1 MKTLLCH
8 AFWLFAVTISIEI
21 SAEEQKIYEVN
32 SNRDTTRSE
41 SIVPTFYQ
49 EYGPYLFF
57 LSLPVYDPQCCS
69 VLRAY
74 SSESLWRLD
83 SRNNSVQ
90 LVGSGFGGSSWKSTT
105 SYGLVNDRIIY
116 FSIDSL
122 ISTDLSGLDTK
133 SLGSIN
139 GKYNNEP
146 HQMVRHSGYVYFTI
160 DGEQYGKVELWRSD
174 GSAEGTTK
182 VNLCIESSCFESPRK
197 LIVSGNKLFFITT
210 SDDNTSVIWSVN
222 SDNELV
228 VFSEATVSYPENLFP
243 VSSGIQFNS
252 TNQLWFTDGTSTG
265 SYPINF
271 LKNNTPSTA
280 KESIDFGN
288 LVVTASEEIYVI
300 SDKGKGVTTLID
312 VDPRVEEGNEYN
324 SNPSNLTTLHNFVYF
339 IGKFYDPVLQ
349 VYIPKLMSTDG
360 TPEGINEVF
369 EFSSLDRDEY
379 KIIGTKG
386 NKLIIFRHAPQS
398 YSNSSAIWISDGT
411 TEGTMKLTEHGVP
424 NNLLEFN
431 AWHFLQND
439 FYFSGYTK
447 EHGIELWRTDG
458 SVSGTLL
465 AKDIGY
471 GQTKVQKGPIAT
483 NGDDVFYMMQR
494 QWYGTVDGVHGNHTD
509 RELWKTDALTMR
521 SSKVTQW
528 NFPKRTLK
536 QIIMVEGGQ
545 YWWIQSKAQS
555 DLYDLAFYD
564 YQNEEVTTV
573 ITDMSNV
580 CIGSD
585 FTNRK
590 MITLDE
596 KYFFHAPVTVGG
608 ARSCQLW
615 VSDGTVDG
623 TMILTNISQS
633 SDPESMQNFDQEI
646 IANIVIYQ
654 DEVYFNLNVRID
666 DQFPLRSAVFKT
678 DGTVSGTG
686 EAFRLP
692 ESGEDSIPYI
702 ENMLATAHGIFIL
715 THYGSTNLWYWQP
728 TGIIQVVDNADDFS
742 LWSSARFKEG
752 ISFVSDNT
760 IWSSDGTENGTLP
773 MIALEK
779 IEGKNNYV
787 HNLHSTP
794 DYEKLIYGSH
804 DSEGNNRLWVTDGT
818 LLGTKAKG
826 PIIND
831 NNFIVNAFSGN
842 DFYVT
847 DYSGIYGR
855 DFYQDFKRI
864 SLEGDIVELITQRR
878 ANDENFPATV
888 VEAHGR
894 IFIGQESEIISY
906 YGPGFGGPYVTA
918 KLNNDDFDNDGFMDN
933 EDTFPLHSDEHQ
945 DTDTDNVGNNFDND
959 DDNDGIVDELDLFPL
974 NATEWADNDTDGLG
988 DTSDLDDDNDG
999 VSDWLDS
1006 YPKDSSRSTNDTDGD
1021 GIGNNTDTDDDGDGV
1036 LDSNDAFPLD
1046 ATESVDTDGDGI
1058 GNNADT
1064 DDDGDGVP
1072 DSNDAFPL
1080 DASRT
1085 VAPEPTQKSSSGGG
1099 STNIFLLLFLLIAIV
1114 PRMLVKR

>member
-8 AFWLFAVTISIEI
+8 ILWLLTIFISIEI
-21 SAEEQKIYEVN
+21 FAEEQKIYEVD
-32 SNRDTTRSE
+32 SNRETTRSE

-57 LSLPVYDPQCCS
+57 LSRPVYDPQCCS

-90 LVGSGFGGSSWKSTT
+90 LVGSGFGGSSRKSTT

-122 ISTDLSGLDTK
+122 ISTDLSGLDKK

-160 DGEQYGKVELWRSD
+160 DGEQYGEVELWRSD
-174 GSAEGTTK
+174 GSVEGTTK
-182 VNLCIESSCFESPRK
+182 VNLCTESFCYESPRK
-197 LIVSGNKLFFITT
+197 LIVSDNKLFFVTT
-210 SDDNTSVIWSVN
+210 SNENTNVIWSIN
-222 SDNELV
+222 SDNELIL
-228 VFSEATVSYPENLFP
+228 FSEATVSYPEKFFP

-271 LKNNTPSTA
+271 LKNGASSTA
-280 KESIDFGN
+280 KESIDFGD

-300 SDKGKGVTTLID
+300 TDKGKGATTLID
-312 VDPRVEEGNEYN
+312 VDPRIENGYEYN
-324 SNPSNLTTLHNFVYF
+324 SNPSNLTALHNFVYF

-360 TPEGINEVF
+360 TPESINEVF

-379 KIIGTKG
+379 KIIDTKG

-398 YSNSSAIWISDGT
+398 SSNSSTINEIWISDGT
-411 TEGTMKLTEHGVP
+411 TEGTIKLTEHGVP
-424 NNLLEFN
+424 NNLWEFE

-439 FYFSGYTK
+439 FYFSGFTK

-483 NGDDVFYMMQR
+483 NGDDVFYMMQKK
-494 QWYGTVDGVHGNHTD
+494 WYGQVGSILGEHTE

-528 NFPKRTLK
+528 NSPKKTLK
-536 QIIMVEGGQ
+536 QIISVEGGQ
-545 YWWIQSKAQS
+545 YWWIEGKDSS
-555 DLYDLAFYD
+555 HYDLAFYD
-564 YQNEEVTTV
+564 YQSEEVTTV
-573 ITDMSNV
+573 ITDMWDQCV
-580 CIGSD
+580 DYD

-590 MITLDE
+590 MATLGK
-596 KYFFHAPVTVGG
+596 KYFFQAPVINEDSW
-608 ARSCQLW
+608 SCQLW

-623 TMILTNISQS
+623 TKAVTSLPRTAIHS
-633 SDPESMQNFDQEI
+633 EI
-646 IANIVIYQ
+646 IKNIVTYQ
-654 DEVYFNLNVRID
+654 NEVYFSLLVQVD
-666 DQFPLRSAVFKT
+666 EYLPLRTAIFKT
-678 DGTVSGTG
+678 NGTVSGTG
-686 EAFRLP
+686 EVFKLSV
-692 ESGEDSIPYI
+692 SGEDSFFYI
-702 ENMLATAHGIFIL
+702 ENMLTTSKGIFIV
-715 THYGSTNLWYWQP
+715 TNYGSTNLWYWQP
-728 TGIIQVVDNADDFS
+728 TGITQVVDNADDFALGS
-742 LWSSARFKEG
+742 LTRFKEG
-752 ISFVSDNT
+752 VSFVSDNA
-760 IWSSDGTENGTLP
+760 IWRSDGTENGTFP

-779 IEGKNNYV
+779 VAGKNNYV
-787 HNLHSTP
+787 DKLYSTP
-794 DYEKLIYGSH
+794 DYEKLIYGSL
-804 DSEGNNRLWVTDGT
+804 DSEGNNRLWVSDGT
-818 LLGTKAKG
+818 FFGSKAKG

-831 NNFIVNAFSGN
+831 NYFIVNAFSGN
-842 DFYVT
+842 DFYIT
-847 DYSGIYGR
+847 DYSGIYGG
-855 DFYQDFKRI
+855 DFYQDVKRI
-864 SLEGDIVELITQRR
+864 SIEEDIVELITQRQV
-878 ANDENFPATV
+878 NNSNFPATII
-888 VEAHGR
+888 EAHGR

-918 KLNNDDFDNDGFMDN
+918 KLNDDDFDNDGFMDN
-933 EDTFPLHSDEHQ
+933 EDAFPLHSDEHQ

-959 DDNDGIVDELDLFPL
+959 DDNDGIVDELDFFPL

-999 VSDWLDS
+999 VNDWLDS

-1021 GIGNNTDTDDDGDGV
+1021 GIGNN
-1036 LDSNDAFPLD
+1036 
-1046 ATESVDTDGDGI
+1046 
-1058 GNNADT
+1058 ADT
-1064 DDDGDGVP
+1064 DDDGDGVA

-1080 DASRT
+1080 DASKSI
-1085 VAPEPTQKSSSGGG
+1085 APEPTTDSSNGGG
-1099 STNIFLLLFLLIAIV
+1099 STDIFILLVMLITIV
-1114 PRMLVKR
+1114 PRMFVKR

>member
-1 MKTLLCH
+1 MKTFLCH
-8 AFWLFAVTISIEI
+8 TIWLLATFISIEM

-32 SNRDTTRSE
+32 TNRETTRSE

-57 LSLPVYDPQCCS
+57 LSRPVYDPQCCS

-122 ISTDLSGLDTK
+122 ISTDLSGLDKK
-133 SLGSIN
+133 SLGKIN

-182 VNLCIESSCFESPRK
+182 VNLCKENSCYESPRK
-197 LIVSGNKLFFITT
+197 ITVSANKLFFIAT
-210 SDDNTSVIWSVN
+210 SDNNTNVIWSVN

-243 VSSGIQFNS
+243 VPSGIQFNS
-252 TNQLWFTDGTSTG
+252 TNQLWFTDGTSAG

-271 LKNNTPSTA
+271 LKNNTLSTA
-280 KESIDFGN
+280 KESIDFGD

-300 SDKGKGVTTLID
+300 SDKGKGATTLID
-312 VDPRVEEGNEYN
+312 VDPRVENGYEYN
-324 SNPSNLTTLHNFVYF
+324 SNPSNLTILHNFVYF
-339 IGKFYDPVLQ
+339 IGRFYDPELQ
-349 VYIPKLMSTDG
+349 IYIPKLMSTDG

-369 EFSSLDRDEY
+369 EFSSLDHDEY

-386 NKLIIFRHAPQS
+386 NKLIIFHHAPQS
-398 YSNSSAIWISDGT
+398 SSNSSAINEIWISDGT
-411 TEGTMKLTEHGVP
+411 TEGTIKLTEHGVP
-424 NNLLEFN
+424 NNLWEFD
-431 AWHFLQND
+431 AWYFLQND

-458 SVSGTLL
+458 SVSGTIL

-471 GQTKVQKGPIAT
+471 GQTKVQKGPITT

-494 QWYGTVDGVHGNHTD
+494 KWYGQVGSILGEHTE

-536 QIIMVEGGQ
+536 QIIRVEGGQ

-564 YQNEEVTTV
+564 YQSEEVTTV
-573 ITDMSNV
+573 ITDMWEQCV
-580 CIGSD
+580 DYD

-590 MITLDE
+590 MATLG
-596 KYFFHAPVTVGG
+596 KNYFFQAPVINDDSW
-608 ARSCQLW
+608 SCQLW

-623 TMILTNISQS
+623 TKAVTSLPRTSIHR
-633 SDPESMQNFDQEI
+633 EI
-646 IANIVIYQ
+646 IKNIATYQ
-654 DEVYFNLNVRID
+654 NEVYFSLVVGVD
-666 DQFPLRSAVFKT
+666 EYLPLRTAIFKT
-678 DGTVSGTG
+678 NGTVSGTG
-686 EAFRLP
+686 EVFRLSA
-692 ESGEDSIPYI
+692 SGEDSFFYI
-702 ENMLATAHGIFIL
+702 ENMLATSQGIYL
-715 THYGSTNLWYWQP
+715 VTNYGSTNLWYWQP
-728 TGIIQVVDNADDFS
+728 TGITQVVDNADDFS
-742 LWSSARFKEG
+742 IWSLTRFKEG
-752 ISFVSDNT
+752 ISFVSDNA

-804 DSEGNNRLWVTDGT
+804 DSEGNNRLWVSDGT
-818 LLGTKAKG
+818 LFGTKAKG

-894 IFIGQESEIISY
+894 IFIGQESEIISH

-999 VSDWLDS
+999 VNDWFDS
-1006 YPKDSSRSTNDTDGD
+1006 YPKDPSRSTNDTDGD
-1021 GIGNNTDTDDDGDGV
+1021 GV
-1036 LDSNDAFPLD
+1036 PDSSDVFPLD

-1072 DSNDAFPL
+1072 DSSDAYPL
-1080 DASRT
+1080 DSTKSA
-1085 VAPEPTQKSSSGGG
+1085 APIPTEPTKSSGGG
-1099 STNIFLLLFLLIAIV
+1099 GGSTSLFMLLILLLAIV
-1114 PRMLVKR
+1114 PRSFVKAKT